1 MKSCLS
7 NENQILKK
15 YRRPKK
21 SMMRFNVFIG
31 GKKIMNSPLIF
42 ENLEL
47 IFKKL
52 QKLIKTI
59 QTNGFFFKL

>member
-1 MKSCLS
+1 
-7 NENQILKK
+7 
-15 YRRPKK
+15 
-21 SMMRFNVFIG
+21 MMRFNVFI

-47 IFKKL
+47 ILKKL

-59 QTNGFFFKL
+59 QTNKTFLFFKL